1 MKLLLR
7 CIVFSVVLA
16 LVIAVSIWLL
26 FTVLGGEQTF
36 CWGVSWRLSCI
47 VFGLVLVYSLAN
59 IHDDAARSRKWL
71 REDIQLCSNEL
82 HKYQERF
89 DAMTKWIEHGKPP
102 DAPG

>member
-1 MKLLLR
+1 MVGAFNRIHRGGCVVVMDNKEETYRSIDMKLLLR
-7 CIVFSVVLA
+7 CIVFSVVIA

-59 IHDDAARSRKWL
+59 IHDDAA
-71 REDIQLCSNEL
+71 
-82 HKYQERF
+82 
-89 DAMTKWIEHGKPP
+89 
-102 DAPG
+102 